1 MSYTYTTL
9 KQAIQDY
16 TQNDETTFISNFP
29 IFIKNTEE
37 RILKNVQLE
46 LFRKN
51 VSGNASTSNPYLQLP
66 DDFLSPFSLSV
77 TSSSNYEFL
86 QFKDVDFIKSFT
98 PNSAT
103 TGVPRYYAVFDKSNF
118 ILGPTPSSDFTA
130 ELHYFYRPTSITA
143 STFTL
148 TLTSISGTFTTSDT
162 ITGATSGE
170 SSGVSAYNSSASTLL
185 VVIPSGDYSVGETIT
200 GDSSGATAVI
210 SSIGADTT
218 VTWIGEN
225 ATLALLYG
233 SLMEA
238 YTFMKGEQ
246 DMMALYDK
254 RFSEAMMGLKM
265 LGESK
270 EVTDEYRAGQIVR
283 PRR

>member
-1 MSYTYTTL
+1 M
-9 KQAIQDY
+9 
-16 TQNDETTFISNFP
+16 
-29 IFIKNTEE
+29 
-37 RILKNVQLE
+37 
-46 LFRKN
+46 
-51 VSGNASTSNPYLQLP
+51 
-66 DDFLSPFSLSV
+66 
-77 TSSSNYEFL
+77 
-86 QFKDVDFIKSFT
+86 
-98 PNSAT
+98 
-103 TGVPRYYAVFDKSNF
+103 
-118 ILGPTPSSDFTA
+118 
-130 ELHYFYRPTSITA
+130 
-143 STFTL
+143 
-148 TLTSISGTFTTSDT
+148 
-162 ITGATSGE
+162 
-170 SSGVSAYNSSASTLL
+170 
-185 VVIPSGDYSVGETIT
+185 VIPSGDYSVGETIT